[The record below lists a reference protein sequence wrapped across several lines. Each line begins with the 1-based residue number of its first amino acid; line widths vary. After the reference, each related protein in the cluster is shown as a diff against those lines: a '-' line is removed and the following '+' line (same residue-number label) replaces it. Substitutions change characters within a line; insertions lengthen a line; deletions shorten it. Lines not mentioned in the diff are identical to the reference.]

1 MRVID
6 KIYETRIDVPYRSD
20 LQFIDDGELTLENQ
34 LFVNSH
40 SAYEYLDKS
49 HDDEIY
55 KLEKEE
61 EDRLIEENPIEI
73 YTDEESD
80 ECIKE
85 VIDYWVD
92 KLNDYQIEKFLK
104 ENPEFEL
111 KTSTI
116 TIDDKTLEKKVFVEK
131 VIA

>member
-20 LQFIDDGELTLENQ
+20 LQFIDDGSLILENQ

-55 KLEKEE
+55 KLENAEQ
-61 EDRLIEENPIEI
+61 DRLIEEYPIEI
-73 YTDEESD
+73 YADEESD

-85 VIDYWVD
+85 VIDYSVD
-92 KLNDYQIEKFLK
+92 KLNDGQIAQFLK
-104 ENPEFEL
+104 DYPQFEL

-116 TIDDKTLEKKVFVEK
+116 TIDDKTFEKKVFVEK
-131 VIA
+131 EGV

>member
-85 VIDYWVD
+85 VIDYSVD

>member
-1 MRVID
+1 M
-6 KIYETRIDVPYRSD
+6 
-20 LQFIDDGELTLENQ
+20 
-34 LFVNSH
+34 FVNSH

-85 VIDYWVD
+85 VIDYSVD

>member
-85 VIDYWVD
+85 VIDYSVD

-116 TIDDKTLEKKVFVEK
+116 TIDDKTLEKKVFVDK

>member
-20 LQFIDDGELTLENQ
+20 LQFIDDGSLILENQ

-40 SAYEYLDKS
+40 SAYEYLDKD
-49 HDDEIY
+49 HGNEIY
-55 KLEKEE
+55 KLENAEQ
-61 EDRLIEENPIEI
+61 DRLIEEYPIEI
-73 YTDEESD
+73 YADEESD

-85 VIDYWVD
+85 VIDYSVD
-92 KLNDYQIEKFLK
+92 KLNDGQIAQFLK
-104 ENPEFEL
+104 DYPQFEL

-116 TIDDKTLEKKVFVEK
+116 TIDDKTFEKKVFVEK
-131 VIA
+131 EGV